1 MPDPVGVSTH
11 RSPANAVIATSS
23 SGAVEIV
30 AAVAN
35 KRIVVVHWNVMA
47 AGTTS
52 VKWQSAATDLT
63 GLYPLVANVGVVV
76 DHSVPDFGLKTVA
89 GQALNINNS
98 ATVQIGGYI
107 SYYLE

>member
-11 RSPANAVIATSS
+11 RSPLNAVIATSS
-23 SGAVEIV
+23 QNGVEIV

-35 KRIVVVHWNVMA
+35 KKIVVVSWNVMA

-52 VKWQSAATDLT
+52 VKWQSATTDIS
-63 GLYPLVANVGVVV
+63 GLYPLLANIGVVV

-98 ATVQIGGYI
+98 QAVQIGGYV